1 MSTCQRRRMSYKS
14 EYSRQIAALL
24 SAAME
29 TGHKE
34 VLTDFLR
41 THSNLPGPRGNL
53 ELAEAFARAVEQA
66 APGAPEWL
74 WQVCMELAATPP
86 DRAPVNDPGEFVVF
100 CGVRGLGAV
109 AVAIPQRY
117 PEAMS
122 RLRDAGRD
130 PRWRVREAVAMALQD
145 LIASRGSEAL
155 ADLEGWVRAED
166 WLAMRA
172 VAAAVAEPRL
182 LKDAALARAALALHK
197 MILGRLAARGADKSG
212 AFRALRQGLGYS
224 LSVVVAVLP
233 AEGWTYLRELAST
246 ENEEIRWIVR
256 ENLKKTRLVRSYPVE
271 VRDVKACLQA

>member
-1 MSTCQRRRMSYKS
+1 MSLKS
-14 EYSRQIAALL
+14 EYSRQITTLL
-24 SAAME
+24 SSAAA
-29 TGHKE
+29 TGRKE
-34 VLTDFLR
+34 VLTTFLL

-66 APGAPEWL
+66 AAGTPEWL
-74 WQVCMELAATPP
+74 WQVCLELAATGP
-86 DRAPVNDPGEFVVF
+86 DRAPVSDPGEFVAF

-109 AVAIPQRY
+109 AMATPQRY

-122 RLRDAGRD
+122 HLRVAARD

-145 LIASRGSEAL
+145 LIASRGTEVL
-155 ADLEGWVRAED
+155 ADLEGWVQAED

-172 VAAAVAEPRL
+172 VAAGVAEPRL
-182 LKDAALARAALALHK
+182 LKDVASAHAALALHK
-197 MILGRLAARGADKSG
+197 MILGRLVAGGADKSG

-224 LSVVVAVLP
+224 LSVVVAALP

-256 ENLKKTRLVRSYPVE
+256 ENLKKTRLVRSYPDE
-271 VRDVKACLQA
+271 VRDVKASLQA